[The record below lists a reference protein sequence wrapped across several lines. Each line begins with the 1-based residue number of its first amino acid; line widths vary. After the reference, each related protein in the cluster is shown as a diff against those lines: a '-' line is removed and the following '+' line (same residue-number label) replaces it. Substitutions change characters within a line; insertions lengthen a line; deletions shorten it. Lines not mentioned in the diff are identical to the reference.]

1 MVLEYEKITLGQE
14 ALLGTIYRFRA
25 EKSKI
30 QKNQLYFGQFFR
42 FLFPPETEVEAMS
55 F

>member
-1 MVLEYEKITLGQE
+1 MILKEENLMLGQE

-30 QKNQLYFGQFFR
+30 QKDQLYFGHDLGLHSHQKR
-42 FLFPPETEVEAMS
+42 K
-55 F
+55 